1 MKIKVVNLRKNRSV
15 QGYRC
20 DRTSVLGNP
29 FHMFAE
35 PERDA
40 VVSAFREYLHEVAN
54 KGASPVEVV
63 PGLAQKY
70 NVMQSGAWQSPSRD
84 QVMTDLAKLEAMSE
98 VRLLCWCAPLA
109 CHCDV
114 IKAYLE
120 WQQPES
126 VQLGLS

>member
-1 MKIKVVNLRKNRSV
+1 MNIKVINLRKNRSAR
-15 QGYRC
+15 GYLC

-40 VVSAFREYLHEVAN
+40 VVDAFRKYLNEVAI
-54 KGASPVEVV
+54 KGADPVDVV
-63 PGLAQKY
+63 PGLAQEYK
-70 NVMQSGAWQSPSRD
+70 VMQSGGWKCPSRD
-84 QVMTDLAKLEAMSE
+84 QVLAELAKLEAKSE

-120 WQQPES
+120 WKVPEP